1 MQQLLSINQPRPPV
15 QSVRGFT
22 LIELLFTLLISGIV
36 LSTMMVVALPFFE
49 YPRAISAGATLSHVR
64 KEAERIIE
72 DHYALTYSVAESG
85 PIAITMA
92 TMANYG
98 YLNPARIEGTG
109 PNRQIRNSFN
119 QTHVVLFRQDG
130 NNGVAMT
137 VTNGAPADPS
147 LVLDAST
154 MDPNG
159 GRVVNDPVYCA
170 GISNPCIRGN
180 YDSYRI
186 DLDDWDTAATNSY
199 IPVVGNFVAVSYFG
213 SNGEV
218 LKPYLYRQD
227 IGNPSA
233 NTMSTNIDMGGNSIL
248 NVEDIC
254 LTSTGE
260 CLAGAVGLR
269 GTVPHNSL
277 VAMPTCPANNPVP
290 KIIASLQVFADDGD
304 NLPVAAAGVIT
315 QPEGSNWRIL
325 LPVLTQDGTEYPPSA
340 VGRATVNTF
349 CAPS

>member
-1 MQQLLSINQPRPPV
+1 MQCLSISSKIVPEIRRY
-15 QSVRGFT
+15 RGFT
-22 LIELLFTLLISGIV
+22 LIELLFTLLIAGIV
-36 LSTMMVVALPFFE
+36 TATMMVVATPFFE
-49 YPRAISAGATLSHVR
+49 YPRAINAGATLTHVR
-64 KEAERIIE
+64 KEAERLLE
-72 DHYALTYSVAESG
+72 DNYAFAYNTAAGG
-85 PIAITMA
+85 PIAITVA
-92 TMANYG
+92 TLADFG
-98 YLNPARIEGTG
+98 YLNTSRIEGTG
-109 PNRQIRNSFN
+109 ANRAIRNGYN
-119 QTHVVLFRQDG
+119 QTHVVLFRRDG
-130 NNGVAMT
+130 TNGVALT
-137 VTNGAPADPS
+137 VTNGPAADPS
-147 LVLDAST
+147 QVLDASS

-159 GRVVNDPVYCA
+159 GRVVNDAVYCA

-180 YDSYRI
+180 YDSYRMDI
-186 DLDDWDTAATNSY
+186 DDWDSGFTNSY
-199 IPVVGNFVAVSYFG
+199 LPVVGNFVSASFFG
-213 SNGEV
+213 SNGEI
-218 LKPYLYRQD
+218 LKPYLYRDD

-233 NTMSTNIDMGGNSIL
+233 NTMNTNIDMGGNSIL

-254 LTSTGE
+254 LSSTGE

-315 QPEGSNWRIL
+315 QAEGSNWRIL
-325 LPVLTQDGTEYPPSA
+325 LPVLTQDGPEYPPSA